1 MKVLVS
7 WLREYVDIP
16 YSIDELE
23 ERFSWLGLGVEGV
36 ERTGRDDAVFDLEIA
51 ANRGELMSHLGVA
64 RELAAAAR
72 TSVRPPAGV
81 PVEEAVPAMELAR
94 VHVDDRELCP
104 RFTARM
110 ILDVKVGP
118 SPAWLAGRLEAC
130 GIRSIN
136 NIVDVT
142 NYVMLETG
150 QPMHAFD
157 YDRLQDGRLI
167 VRLAHRGEPLV
178 TLDGV
183 ERQLD
188 PQTLVVAD
196 GARATSIAGIIGGA
210 SSEITSSTHRVLLEA
225 AVWQP
230 AMIRRTSKRLGVRT
244 ESSARFERG
253 VDYAG
258 VPAASTRAIRLIQE
272 LAGGRV
278 LRGLVDINVGEV
290 PLRQVQLRWPSVS
303 RLLGMDVP
311 MDEGVAILRS
321 LGFSVKVAERVARV
335 VVPSYRRDVEREE
348 DLVEEVARHYGYDR
362 IPETMPVEITA
373 QGSWAPS
380 IEAERAVRDAL
391 IRAGLTEVLTVSLT
405 SPAALDALRLPQ
417 GHPYRNVV
425 PIRNP
430 MVEDHVQLRTT
441 LLPGLLHVAGAN
453 TSHRV
458 TDIQV
463 FEVGRTFHPDGEGAH
478 ERRALGVLMTGTQM
492 RGTWNLPSEA
502 VTVTYH
508 SLKGAIESL
517 LGELRVPGPA
527 YQPSQRPWLHPG
539 RAASLDIAGET
550 IGTLGELHPEVIRQL
565 DLPAGTCVAEVNLD
579 ALLARAVLQPRFA
592 SLPRLPSVR
601 RDISLVV
608 DAGVTAAQVEAVI
621 RAAGGPL
628 LEGVEVFD
636 VYSGAPIPAGH
647 RNLAYALRFRSLDR
661 TLTAEEVAGAI
672 AAIARALEQR
682 LQAKI
687 RE

>member
-321 LGFSVKVAERVARV
+321 LGFSVKVAERIARV

-405 SPAALDALRLPQ
+405 SPAALDALRLPE

-517 LGELRVPGPA
+517 LGELRVPGA
-527 YQPSQRPWLHPG
+527 VYQPSQRPWLHPG

-621 RAAGGPL
+621 RAADGPL

-647 RNLAYALRFRSLDR
+647 RNLAYALRFRSQDR
-661 TLTAEEVAGAI
+661 TLTAEEVAGAM
-672 AAIARALEQR
+672 AAVARALEQR

>member
-405 SPAALDALRLPQ
+405 SPAALDALRLPE

-647 RNLAYALRFRSLDR
+647 RNLAYALRFRSPDR

>member
-157 YDRLQDGRLI
+157 HDRLQDGRLI
-167 VRLAHRGEPLV
+167 VRLAHRGEPLA

-321 LGFSVKVAERVARV
+321 LGFSVKVAERIARV

-517 LGELRVPGPA
+517 LGELRVPGAA

-647 RNLAYALRFRSLDR
+647 RNLAYALRFRSPDR
-661 TLTAEEVAGAI
+661 TLTAEEVAGAM
-672 AAIARALEQR
+672 ATIARALEQR

>member
-405 SPAALDALRLPQ
+405 SPAALDALRLPE

-517 LGELRVPGPA
+517 LGELRVPGA
-527 YQPSQRPWLHPG
+527 VYQPSQRPWLHPG

-647 RNLAYALRFRSLDR
+647 RNLAYALRFRSPDR

>member
-94 VHVDDRELCP
+94 VHVDDRELCS

-405 SPAALDALRLPQ
+405 SPAALDALRLPE

-517 LGELRVPGPA
+517 LGELRVPGAA

-647 RNLAYALRFRSLDR
+647 RNLAYALRFRSPDR
-661 TLTAEEVAGAI
+661 TLTAEEVAGAM
-672 AAIARALEQR
+672 AAVTRALEQR

>member
-1 MKVLVS
+1 MS

-110 ILDVKVGP
+110 ILEVKVGP

-157 YDRLQDGRLI
+157 HDRLQDGRLI
-167 VRLAHRGEPLV
+167 VRQAHRGEPLV

-321 LGFSVKVAERVARV
+321 LGFSVKVAERIARV

-391 IRAGLTEVLTVSLT
+391 IRVGLTEVLTVSLT

-502 VTVTYH
+502 VTVMYH

-517 LGELRVPGPA
+517 LGELRVPGA
-527 YQPSQRPWLHPG
+527 ACQPSQRPWLHPG

-592 SLPRLPSVR
+592 PLPRFPSVR

-636 VYSGAPIPAGH
+636 VYSGAPIPAGN
-647 RNLAYALRFRSLDR
+647 RNLAYALRFRSPDR
-661 TLTAEEVAGAI
+661 TLTAEEVAGAM

-682 LQAKI
+682 LKAKI

>member
-94 VHVDDRELCP
+94 VHVDDRELCS

-157 YDRLQDGRLI
+157 HDRLQDGRLI

-321 LGFSVKVAERVARV
+321 LGFSVKVAERIARV

-405 SPAALDALRLPQ
+405 SPAALDALRLPE

-517 LGELRVPGPA
+517 LGELRVPGAA

-550 IGTLGELHPEVIRQL
+550 IGTLGELHPEVIRQH
-565 DLPAGTCVAEVNLD
+565 DLPAGTCVAEVNLE

-592 SLPRLPSVR
+592 SLPRFPSVR

-636 VYSGAPIPAGH
+636 VYSGAPIAAGH
-647 RNLAYALRFRSLDR
+647 RNLAYALRFRSPDR
-661 TLTAEEVAGAI
+661 TLTAEEVAGAM
-672 AAIARALEQR
+672 ATIARALEQR

>member
-1 MKVLVS
+1 M
-7 WLREYVDIP
+7 REYVDIP

-110 ILDVKVGP
+110 ILEVKVGP

-157 YDRLQDGRLI
+157 HDRLQDGRLI

-321 LGFSVKVAERVARV
+321 LGFSVKVAERIARV

-380 IEAERAVRDAL
+380 IEAERAVRDRVRL
-391 IRAGLTEVLTVSLT
+391 RLMPCGCLKGIRTGTSCRSAIRWWRITYSSGRRCCQACCMSRAQTPATVSRT
-405 SPAALDALRLPQ
+405 SRCLRSAGPS
-417 GHPYRNVV
+417 
-425 PIRNP
+425 IRTGKAR
-430 MVEDHVQLRTT
+430 MS
-441 LLPGLLHVAGAN
+441 VA
-453 TSHRV
+453 RWV
-458 TDIQV
+458 
-463 FEVGRTFHPDGEGAH
+463 
-478 ERRALGVLMTGTQM
+478 
-492 RGTWNLPSEA
+492 
-502 VTVTYH
+502 
-508 SLKGAIESL
+508 
-517 LGELRVPGPA
+517 
-527 YQPSQRPWLHPG
+527 
-539 RAASLDIAGET
+539 
-550 IGTLGELHPEVIRQL
+550 
-565 DLPAGTCVAEVNLD
+565 C
-579 ALLARAVLQPRFA
+579 
-592 SLPRLPSVR
+592 
-601 RDISLVV
+601 
-608 DAGVTAAQVEAVI
+608 
-621 RAAGGPL
+621 
-628 LEGVEVFD
+628 
-636 VYSGAPIPAGH
+636 
-647 RNLAYALRFRSLDR
+647 
-661 TLTAEEVAGAI
+661 
-672 AAIARALEQR
+672 
-682 LQAKI
+682 
-687 RE
+687 

>member
-517 LGELRVPGPA
+517 LGELRVPGA
-527 YQPSQRPWLHPG
+527 VYQPSQRPWLHPG

-647 RNLAYALRFRSLDR
+647 RNLAYALRFRSPDR

>member
-94 VHVDDRELCP
+94 VHVDDRELCS

-405 SPAALDALRLPQ
+405 SPAALDALRLPE

-517 LGELRVPGPA
+517 LGELRVPGA
-527 YQPSQRPWLHPG
+527 VYQPSQRPWLHPG

-647 RNLAYALRFRSLDR
+647 RNLAYALRFRSPDR

>member
-110 ILDVKVGP
+110 ILEVKVGP

-157 YDRLQDGRLI
+157 HDRLQDGRLI
-167 VRLAHRGEPLV
+167 VRQAHRGEPLV

-321 LGFSVKVAERVARV
+321 LGFSVKVAERIARV

-391 IRAGLTEVLTVSLT
+391 IRVGLTEVLTVSLT

-502 VTVTYH
+502 VTVMYH

-517 LGELRVPGPA
+517 LGELRVPGA
-527 YQPSQRPWLHPG
+527 ACQPSQRPWLHPG

-592 SLPRLPSVR
+592 PLPRFPSVR

-636 VYSGAPIPAGH
+636 VYSGAPIPAG
-647 RNLAYALRFRSLDR
+647 
-661 TLTAEEVAGAI
+661 
-672 AAIARALEQR
+672 
-682 LQAKI
+682 
-687 RE
+687 